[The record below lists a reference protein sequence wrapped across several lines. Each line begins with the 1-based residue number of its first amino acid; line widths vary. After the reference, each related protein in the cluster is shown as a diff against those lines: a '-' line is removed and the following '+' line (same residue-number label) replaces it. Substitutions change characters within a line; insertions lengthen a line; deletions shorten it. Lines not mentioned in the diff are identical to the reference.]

1 MSVSVVSFAEFKYI
15 FKFLCVMNK
24 IMDLVQNMDF
34 VHIFIKQTGRLLN
47 SYLFRVNSYILIR
60 LIYLFGDGTS

>member
-1 MSVSVVSFAEFKYI
+1 
-15 FKFLCVMNK
+15 MNK